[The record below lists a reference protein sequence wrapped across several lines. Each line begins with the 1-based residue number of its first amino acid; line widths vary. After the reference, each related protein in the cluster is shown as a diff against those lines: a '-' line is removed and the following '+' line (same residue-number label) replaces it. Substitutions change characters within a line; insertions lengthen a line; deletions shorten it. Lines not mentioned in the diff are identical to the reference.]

1 MRLGTRRCEDC
12 LRRGM
17 AGCSHSSSCLALK
30 LTGLPA
36 ADFLFITVR
45 AWWGTEGIRRK
56 GGEAGEPTN
65 SQAEQQCPQV
75 SAAKPGATPYPFSLP
90 SELSFPLS
98 FTEKKDRASLS
109 FPRKEVQS
117 AHQLVS
123 PRVEDKS
130 TVPGAGGLGV
140 SGVLR
145 VIRLCHGQ
153 QLGG

>member
-98 FTEKKDRASLS
+98 FTEKKGPSKSQFSEERGAECTPAGVPQGRGQKHSAWGWRA
-109 FPRKEVQS
+109 
-117 AHQLVS
+117 
-123 PRVEDKS
+123 
-130 TVPGAGGLGV
+130 GC
-140 SGVLR
+140 LR
-145 VIRLCHGQ
+145 GP
-153 QLGG
+153 